1 MVNVLFARTIL
12 LGGNH
17 RQIDR
22 FWEELV
28 LPGSFILALEHI
40 LKLREGVSP
49 VKVYLY
55 GLIVEFGD
63 CLGVLLLL
71 TVNLTP
77 SLPLSWWTSAFTLLC
92 MSLICNL

>member
-1 MVNVLFARTIL
+1 MVNVLFARMIL

-55 GLIVEFGD
+55 GLIIEFGD
-63 CLGVLLLL
+63 CLGVLLK
-71 TVNLTP
+71 VSLTP

-92 MSLICNL
+92 KSLICNL